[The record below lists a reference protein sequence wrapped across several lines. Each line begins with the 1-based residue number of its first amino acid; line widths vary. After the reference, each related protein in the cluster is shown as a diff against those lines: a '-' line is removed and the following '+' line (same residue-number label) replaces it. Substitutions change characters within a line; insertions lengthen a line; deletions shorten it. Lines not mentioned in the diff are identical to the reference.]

1 MTENSLLQDNAS
13 RREILQH
20 WQPEDNTFWEKH
32 GKHIAKQNLYVS
44 TWALTLSFCVWT
56 LWATIAA
63 QLNGIGFHFSD
74 QQIFTLAALPGL
86 VGATGR
92 LFYTYMPGILGG
104 KNWTFIST
112 ALMLLPVIGLGN
124 ALQDITTS
132 YDTLCLLVSFIGIA
146 GANFSSSMANIGN
159 FFPKSQKGTALG
171 INAGV
176 GNLGVSIIYLVAPFA
191 IGTAIFGNLFGGPQ
205 ITAAG
210 KTIYLQNACYLWVVP
225 IIITLALIWLYMDN
239 LPLPKQSPKSMLSIF
254 NQKHTWVMT
263 WIYTCGFGSFI
274 GYSAALAVL
283 VNKEFPEISFTY
295 AAFLG
300 PFIGAGI
307 RPFGGWLADKINN
320 GAKITFWSLIV
331 LFLASILVLLGI
343 QTHNFILF
351 FSTFMLLFLMTG
363 FVNGASFRMIPYI
376 FKNPFHSSLVTGFT
390 AAIGAYGAFFVPK
403 IFGWSYAS
411 FGNVSP
417 AFYILFLYTFLTILL
432 TWYFYAR
439 KNSGMKC

>member
-1 MTENSLLQDNAS
+1 
-13 RREILQH
+13 
-20 WQPEDNTFWEKH
+20 
-32 GKHIAKQNLYVS
+32 
-44 TWALTLSFCVWT
+44 
-56 LWATIAA
+56 
-63 QLNGIGFHFSD
+63 
-74 QQIFTLAALPGL
+74 
-86 VGATGR
+86 
-92 LFYTYMPGILGG
+92 
-104 KNWTFIST
+104 
-112 ALMLLPVIGLGN
+112 
-124 ALQDITTS
+124 
-132 YDTLCLLVSFIGIA
+132 
-146 GANFSSSMANIGN
+146 
-159 FFPKSQKGTALG
+159 
-171 INAGV
+171 
-176 GNLGVSIIYLVAPFA
+176 
-191 IGTAIFGNLFGGPQ
+191 
-205 ITAAG
+205 
-210 KTIYLQNACYLWVVP
+210 
-225 IIITLALIWLYMDN
+225 
-239 LPLPKQSPKSMLSIF
+239 
-254 NQKHTWVMT
+254 MT

-331 LFLASILVLLGI
+331 LFLASILVLIGI
-343 QTHNFILF
+343 QSHNFVLF

-403 IFGWSYAS
+403 IFGWSYAG

-417 AFYILFLYTFLTILL
+417 AFYILFLYTLLTILL
-432 TWYFYAR
+432 TWYFYVR